1 MKTKFVK
8 CAGTLGALA
17 LFLALAGP
25 ALANS
30 MTYTPGTVILDNNLN
45 GVSDTENFSSAIV
58 SITSIQVNL
67 DITGGYDGDFYAYL
81 THGTTGFAVLL
92 NRIGVNSGSQFG
104 SYDVGMNVTLSD
116 SAASNIHDSTATG
129 AALTG
134 TWQPDGR
141 NIGPLTA
148 PGTLGSTP
156 STADLSSFNGMDP
169 NGAWTLFI
177 ADASAV
183 GIGTLTS
190 WELDINGS
198 TGTGNVPDSAN
209 TIALLAMS
217 AGLLIV
223 LKLRLNGNQRAGD
236 TKAAG

>member
-8 CAGTLGALA
+8 FAGTLGGLA
-17 LFLALAGP
+17 LSLALAGP

-45 GVSDTENFSSAIV
+45 GVSDTETFSSAIV

-92 NRIGVNSGSQFG
+92 NRIGVNSSSQFG
-104 SYDVGMNVTLSD
+104 SYDVGMNVTFSD
-116 SAASNIHDSTATG
+116 SAAANIHDSTATG

-141 NIGPLTA
+141 NIGPLSA
-148 PGTLGSTP
+148 PGTIASTP
-156 STADLSSFNGMDP
+156 STADLSTFNGMDP
-169 NGAWTLFI
+169 NGDWTLFI
-177 ADASAV
+177 ADTSPV
-183 GIGTLTS
+183 GIGTLKS

-198 TGTGNVPDSAN
+198 TGVGSVPDAAN
-209 TIALLAMS
+209 TIALLGMG
-217 AGLLIV
+217 AGLLLV
-223 LKLRLNGNQRAGD
+223 LKHRLNRKQRAGD
-236 TKAAG
+236 MEAAG